1 MPKNECVNKSLHK
14 KIDKRLDINEKVCK
28 KTKEES
34 SLAENVKE
42 IIAKNLSVLRKES
55 RLTQQQLAEKLN
67 YSDKAVSR
75 WENAETLPDIETL
88 CKICEIY
95 GVRFE
100 YLLQKEQPK
109 KNQYAA
115 KGSLTGRILI
125 TFIIVCSLWIAAT
138 LTYTY
143 VNVIFGV
150 RVWTIFMW
158 AVPLSAVICEVCNAV
173 LFKNKALGCVL
184 ISVICWTSILSLYL
198 QTLKY
203 NMWMLFIMGV
213 PLQAVV
219 ILITIFRYKNP
230 SGALN
235 KRSVEK

>member
-1 MPKNECVNKSLHK
+1 M
-14 KIDKRLDINEKVCK
+14 
-28 KTKEES
+28 
-34 SLAENVKE
+34 AENVKE
-42 IIAKNLSVLRKES
+42 IIAANLCALRKENK
-55 RLTQQQLAEKLN
+55 LTQQQLAEKLN

-88 CKICEIY
+88 CKICDIY

-109 KNQYAA
+109 KNPYVV
-115 KGSLTGRILI
+115 KSNLTSRILI
-125 TFIIVCSLWIAAT
+125 TFIIVCSFWIAAT

-143 VNVIFGV
+143 VNVIFDV
-150 RVWTIFMW
+150 KVWTIFMW
-158 AVPLSAVICEVCNAV
+158 AVTLSAVVCEICNAV
-173 LFKNKALGCVL
+173 FFKNKVLGCVL
-184 ISVICWTSILSLYL
+184 VSIISWTLILSLYL

-203 NMWMLFIMGV
+203 NTWMLFIMGV
-213 PLQAVV
+213 PLQAVI

-230 SGALN
+230 EGALG

>member
-1 MPKNECVNKSLHK
+1 M
-14 KIDKRLDINEKVCK
+14 
-28 KTKEES
+28 
-34 SLAENVKE
+34 AENVKE
-42 IIAKNLSVLRKES
+42 IIAANLCALRKENK
-55 RLTQQQLAEKLN
+55 LTQQQLAEKLN

-88 CKICEIY
+88 CKICDIY

-109 KNQYAA
+109 KNPYVV
-115 KGSLTGRILI
+115 KSNLTSRILI
-125 TFIIVCSLWIAAT
+125 TFIIVCSFWIAAT

-143 VNVIFGV
+143 VNVIFDV
-150 RVWTIFMW
+150 KVWTIFMW
-158 AVPLSAVICEVCNAV
+158 AVPLSAVVCEICNAV
-173 LFKNKALGCVL
+173 FFKNKVLGCVL
-184 ISVICWTSILSLYL
+184 VSIISWTLILSLYL

-203 NMWMLFIMGV
+203 NTWMLFIMGV
-213 PLQAVV
+213 PLQAVI

-230 SGALN
+230 EGALG

>member
-1 MPKNECVNKSLHK
+1 M
-14 KIDKRLDINEKVCK
+14 
-28 KTKEES
+28 
-34 SLAENVKE
+34 AENVKE
-42 IIAKNLSVLRKES
+42 IIAANLCALRKENK
-55 RLTQQQLAEKLN
+55 LTQQQLAEKLN

-88 CKICEIY
+88 CKICDIY

-109 KNQYAA
+109 KNPYVV
-115 KGSLTGRILI
+115 KSNLTSRILI
-125 TFIIVCSLWIAAT
+125 TFIIVCSFWIAAT

-143 VNVIFGV
+143 VNLIFDV
-150 RVWTIFMW
+150 KVWTIFMW
-158 AVPLSAVICEVCNAV
+158 AVPLSAVVCEICNAV
-173 LFKNKALGCVL
+173 FFKNKVLGCVL
-184 ISVICWTSILSLYL
+184 VSIISWTLILSLYL

-203 NMWMLFIMGV
+203 NTWMLFIMGV
-213 PLQAVV
+213 PLQAVI

-230 SGALN
+230 EGALG

>member
-1 MPKNECVNKSLHK
+1 M
-14 KIDKRLDINEKVCK
+14 
-28 KTKEES
+28 
-34 SLAENVKE
+34 AENVKE
-42 IIAKNLSVLRKES
+42 IIAKNLSTLRKE
-55 RLTQQQLAEKLN
+55 RKLTQQQLAERLN

-88 CKICEIY
+88 CKICDIY

-109 KNQYAA
+109 KNPYVV
-115 KGSLTGRILI
+115 KDSLTSRILI
-125 TFIIVCSLWIAAT
+125 TFIIVCSFWIAAT

-158 AVPLSAVICEVCNAV
+158 AVPLSVVVCEVCNAV
-173 LFKNKALGCVL
+173 FFKNKVFGCVL
-184 ISVICWTSILSLYL
+184 ISIISWTTILALYL

-203 NMWMLFIMGV
+203 NTWMLFIMGV
-213 PLQAVV
+213 PLQAVI

-230 SGALN
+230 DGVFD
-235 KRSVEK
+235 KGRGEK